1 MKHLKHIFH
10 NAGTREI
17 GRTPGKTAAG
27 KKGRFRKRCILS
39 LAVLGTV
46 LAAAGCAGGH
56 AAEDE
61 NTLVIFNYGDYIDRD
76 TIQMFEDETGIEVK
90 YEEYITPEDMYTKYQ
105 SGGINYDLIC
115 TSDYMIERMIMD
127 GEAQPID
134 TSGMEYFENVDQK
147 YMDFCKAFDP
157 ENQYA
162 IPYFF
167 GTVGILYNEKMVD
180 EDVDSWSVLWNE
192 KYKDQIIMENSVRDA
207 FIAPLK
213 LKGYSINTT
222 DKNALLEAQ
231 SMLMGQKHL
240 LAAYLVDETKD
251 AMISGDAALSVIY
264 SGDAT
269 VAIEE
274 NEDLTY
280 VVPKEGTNI
289 WFDCWMI
296 PKTAKHKEAAEK
308 FIDFMNRPDIAMLN
322 FDYIWYGTPNK
333 AVYEELDEETRED
346 PTIFPDE
353 DIMNKCEVYQYLGEE
368 MDSYYS
374 RLWKELKAY

>member
-1 MKHLKHIFH
+1 MNLRDIFRSTE
-10 NAGTREI
+10 ARAKKAAPERSI
-17 GRTPGKTAAG
+17 PGKRS
-27 KKGRFRKRCILS
+27 RFRKGCILS
-39 LAVLGTV
+39 LALLGTV
-46 LAAAGCAGGH
+46 LVSTGCADGSS
-56 AAEDE
+56 AEDD

-115 TSDYMIERMIMD
+115 TSDYMIERMITD
-127 GEAQPID
+127 GEAQTID
-134 TSGMEYFENVDQK
+134 TSNMEYLDNIDQK

-167 GTVGILYNEKMVD
+167 GTVGILYNEEMVD
-180 EDVDSWSVLWNE
+180 EDVDSWSILWNE

-207 FIAPLK
+207 FIVPLK
-213 LKGYSINTT
+213 WKGYSINTT
-222 DKNALLEAQ
+222 DRQELLEAQ
-231 SMLMGQKHL
+231 SLLMEQKPL
-240 LAAYLVDETKD
+240 LAAYLVDETRD

-274 NEDLTY
+274 NENLTY
-280 VVPKEGTNI
+280 VVPEEGTNI

-308 FIDFMNRPDIAMLN
+308 FIDFMNRPDIAMMN

-333 AVYEELDEETRED
+333 AVYDDLDDETKED
-346 PTIFPDE
+346 STIFPDE

-368 MDSYYS
+368 MDSFYS